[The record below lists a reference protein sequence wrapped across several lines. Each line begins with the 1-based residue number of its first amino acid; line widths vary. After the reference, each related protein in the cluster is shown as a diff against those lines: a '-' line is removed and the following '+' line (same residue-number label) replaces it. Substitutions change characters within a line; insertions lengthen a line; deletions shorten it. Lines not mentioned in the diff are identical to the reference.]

1 MGRVITGRYGSVQ
14 RLLQIGTKSNGTT
27 QWSSID
33 SENIRQGSYSGDGQ
47 GKFDHETRAAELI
60 LDAYGHPDDIA
71 STVSAVTSWSLENTV
86 NPISYIASN
95 TRGYN
100 GQLEGTHSATGNI
113 AGLGALPP
121 IAPGQRFKF
130 FGYVGPDNGALD
142 NYAGVVYSITAIA
155 TSVQIQINYQLTN
168 PITWT
173 VGWQSDWQEE
183 GDELRG
189 NTSEFLIDKELLGD
203 ENYPGF
209 WDYTKMQCEGLM
221 PSTTCNLAFTD
232 IDKEVCLLDANIQF
246 NTDAQTYT
254 NSCSAK
260 MGGWQSS
267 VVGATRC
274 QVTTNIHGDNYAD
287 LCSESYMIRKYG
299 EGNSIAESD
308 LNRRFWPGTNHT
320 ARIYLASYGIGKNEC
335 DKSAY
340 WEFKKLFFGSFG
352 GLNVD
357 TTSNNPVQFSCNM
370 EFNAFPDC
378 EPGYI
383 LYQAAEPSDGSAR
396 PGPQYLVDLRPKSE
410 KDKFSGGSE
419 YEYDENVVG
428 GLKDK
433 SI

>member
-1 MGRVITGRYGSVQ
+1 MGKVITGRYGSVQ
-14 RLLQIGTKSNGTT
+14 RLLQIGTNSDGTT
-27 QWSSID
+27 KWSTID
-33 SENIRQGSYSGDGQ
+33 PNIRQGDWQSKDGQ
-47 GKFDHETRAAELI
+47 GSFVQEVDPATLL
-60 LDAYGHPDDIA
+60 LDSYAYGHSDDIA

-86 NPISYIASN
+86 APISYIASN

-113 AGLGALPP
+113 SGLGALPP

-155 TSVQIQINYQLTN
+155 TSVQLQINYQLTN

-183 GDELRG
+183 GDELHG
-189 NTSEFLIDKELLGD
+189 NTSQFLIDKELLFADKNGS
-203 ENYPGF
+203 YPGF

-221 PSTTCNLAFTD
+221 PSTSCNLAFTD
-232 IDKEVCLLDANIQF
+232 TEKEVCLLDANIQF
-246 NTDAQTYT
+246 QTDAQTYT

-274 QVTTNIHGDNYAD
+274 TVSANIHGDNYSD
-287 LCSESYMIRKYG
+287 LCSLAYITDRYG
-299 EGNSIAESD
+299 EED
-308 LNRRFWPGTNHT
+308 TDMNRRFWPGTNHT
-320 ARIYLASYGIGKNEC
+320 TRIYLASYGIGKDEC

-340 WEFKKLFFGSFG
+340 WEFEKLFFGTFG

-357 TTSNNPVQFSCNM
+357 TTSNNPVQFSCSM

-378 EPGYI
+378 KPGYI
-383 LYQAAEPSDGSAR
+383 LYQAAEPETGER
-396 PGPQYLVDLRPKSE
+396 PAPAYLVDLRPESSKPS
-410 KDKFSGGSE
+410 DGGSA
-419 YEYDENVVG
+419 YEYDSNTG
-428 GLKDK
+428 GLKERTV
-433 SI
+433 